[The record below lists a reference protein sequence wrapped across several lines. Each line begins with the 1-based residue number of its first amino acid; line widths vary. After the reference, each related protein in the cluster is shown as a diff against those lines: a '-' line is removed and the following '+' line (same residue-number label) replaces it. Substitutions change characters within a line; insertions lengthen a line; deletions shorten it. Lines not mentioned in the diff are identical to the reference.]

1 MKISMKNIRKIKTY
15 RKIWGV
21 DKINIVSYDI
31 KSIFMSIK
39 ENLNEEKK

>member
-1 MKISMKNIRKIKTY
+1 MKNIRKIKTY
-15 RKIWGV
+15 RKIWEV

>member
-15 RKIWGV
+15 RKIWEV
-21 DKINIVSYDI
+21 DKINMVSYDI

>member
-15 RKIWGV
+15 RKIWEV

>member
-1 MKISMKNIRKIKTY
+1 MKISMKNIRKIKTC
-15 RKIWGV
+15 RKIWEV

>member
-15 RKIWGV
+15 RKIWEV
-21 DKINIVSYDI
+21 DKINTVSYDI